1 MARDP
6 IDELMVRLRQE
17 YLDEIPSRL
26 EELSDAIAAWS
37 NGQTPPI
44 PLATLFH
51 RLSGSAGAYGFGEVS
66 RICRETEQWLASD
79 PDPFPE
85 SAARLRNA
93 VGRIELAFRQGPEG
107 ADIAGA

>member
-6 IDELMVRLRQE
+6 IAELMVRLRQE
-17 YLDEIPSRL
+17 YLEGIPGRL
-26 EELSDAIAAWS
+26 EELSDAIAEWS
-37 NGQTPPI
+37 TGQTPPI

-79 PDPFPE
+79 PDPLPE

-93 VGRIELAFRQGPEG
+93 VDRIEQAFRTGPEG
-107 ADIAGA
+107 SDIAGA

>member
-26 EELSDAIAAWS
+26 KELSDAIAAWS

-51 RLSGSAGAYGFGEVS
+51 RLSGSAGAYGFSEVS

-79 PDPFPE
+79 PDPLRE

-93 VGRIELAFRQGPEG
+93 VGRIEQAFRTGPDG
-107 ADIAGA
+107 SDLGGG